1 MKNYD
6 QSLKVNHNSSRSDIP
21 DQLYG
26 YLIIDGS
33 ISGKTNVLLNQMLM
47 KFISMSKILSNESIN
62 CLLMENKKQ
71 ELKY

>member
-1 MKNYD
+1 MMKNYD
-6 QSLKVNHNSSRSDIP
+6 QSLKVNHNSSRSDIT

-33 ISGKTNVLLNQMLM
+33 RSGKTNVLLNQILM

-62 CLLMENKKQ
+62 CLLMENKK
-71 ELKY
+71 

>member
-6 QSLKVNHNSSRSDIP
+6 QSLKVNHNSSRSDIT

-33 ISGKTNVLLNQMLM
+33 RSGKTNVLLNQMLM

-62 CLLMENKKQ
+62 CLLMENKK
-71 ELKY
+71 